1 MAQTVVGIFENSNAT
16 RNAVERLKAYGFS
29 EADIDISD
37 VNLDRKGTDDGQN
50 QEEGFGD
57 RIGNFFR
64 NLFDNE
70 NDADKYSAAAR
81 NRVVVSVYAD
91 SFTEAERAADI
102 MDEHGAI
109 NVNETT
115 SYDINSA
122 TTDYTLDEDEA
133 NERSVPVIEEELQLG
148 KREVETG
155 GMRVRSRIIGRPVEE
170 NLRLR
175 QERVRV
181 DRTPANR
188 PATESDLNT
197 FREGEIEV
205 RERSEEPVV
214 NKQARVVEEVNVR
227 KEVDE
232 RDEVVRETV
241 RKSDVEVEPINQA
254 GTPGRKG
261 KETK

>member
-1 MAQTVVGIFENSNAT
+1 MAQTVVGIFENSNAA

-37 VNLDRKGTDDGQN
+37 VNPNARSTGDGQN

-64 NLFDNE
+64 NLFDDE
-70 NDADKYSAAAR
+70 SDADKYSTAAR
-81 NRVVVSVYAD
+81 NRVVLSVYAD

-102 MDEHGAI
+102 MDEHGAV
-109 NVNETT
+109 NVNETGT
-115 SYDINSA
+115 YDINSA
-122 TTDYTLDEDEA
+122 ATDYTLDEDE
-133 NERSVPVIEEELQLG
+133 NNDRSVPVIEEELQVG

-155 GMRVRSRIIGRPVEE
+155 GMRVRSRIIERPVEE

-205 RERSEEPVV
+205 RERAEEPVV

-232 RDEVVRETV
+232 RDEVVRDTV
-241 RKSDVEVEPINQA
+241 RKSDVEVEPVNKTA
-254 GTPGRKG
+254 SSGRKG
-261 KETK
+261 KMK

>member
-1 MAQTVVGIFENSNAT
+1 MAQTVVGIFENSNASQ
-16 RNAVERLKAYGFS
+16 NAVERLKAYGFS
-29 EADIDISD
+29 EADIEISD
-37 VNLDRKGTDDGQN
+37 VDPDRKGSTSGDQN
-50 QEEGFGD
+50 QDEGFGD
-57 RIGNFFR
+57 RIGSFFR

-70 NDADKYSAAAR
+70 NDADRYSSAAR
-81 NRVVVSVYAD
+81 NRVVISVYAD

-109 NVNETT
+109 NVNETA
-115 SYDINSA
+115 YDINSA
-122 TTDYTLDEDEA
+122 TTDYSLGEDES
-133 NERSVPVIEEELQLG
+133 NERSVPVIEEELQVG

-155 GMRVRSRIIGRPVEE
+155 GMRVRSRIIERPVEE

-188 PATESDLNT
+188 PATESDLST
-197 FREGEIEV
+197 FKEGEIEV

-214 NKQARVVEEVNVR
+214 NKEARVVEEVNVR

-232 RDEVVRETV
+232 RDEKVRDTV
-241 RKSDVEVEPINQA
+241 RKSDVEVEPMNQ
-254 GTPGRKG
+254 TRTKG
-261 KETK
+261 KIK